1 MHTKYKD
8 KSFLR
13 GVGYCLEGI
22 SYTFK
27 NERNFRIEIILGII
41 AVILSFL
48 LKISILE
55 WVVIVLLIT
64 LVLVLELLNTAFESI
79 VDLYTQEYN
88 KMAKAAKDV
97 AAAAVLTASIFS
109 LVIGILIFVPKIM
122 EVIKWKINY

>member
-1 MHTKYKD
+1 MHTNYKD

-55 WVVIVLLIT
+55 WVVIVLLIN

-88 KMAKAAKDV
+88 KIAKAAKDV

-122 EVIKWKINY
+122 EVIK

>member
-27 NERNFRIEIILGII
+27 NERNFRIEVILGII
-41 AVILSFL
+41 AVVLSFV

-55 WVVIVLLIT
+55 WVVIVTVINMVLI
-64 LVLVLELLNTAFESI
+64 LELLNTAFESI

-88 KMAKAAKDV
+88 KIAKAAKDV
-97 AAAAVLTASIFS
+97 SAAAVLTSSFFALI
-109 LVIGILIFVPKIM
+109 IGILIFIPKIL
-122 EVIKWKINY
+122 EVIE

>member
-13 GVGYCLEGI
+13 GVRYCLEGI

-27 NERNFRIEIILGII
+27 NERNFRIETILGII

-55 WVVIVLLIT
+55 WVVVVLLIN
-64 LVLVLELLNTAFESI
+64 LVLVLELLNTAFESV
-79 VDLYTQEYN
+79 VDLYTQDYN
-88 KMAKAAKDV
+88 KIAKACKDV

-109 LVIGILIFVPKIM
+109 LVIGMLIFVPKIM
-122 EVIKWKINY
+122 EVIK